1 VLATHSRSW
10 ERKQRIEREE
20 HREAA
25 RKHSHRHWLSQEVAS
40 FVSLGD
46 DAKTYLERLA
56 ASNQPLQ
63 KSVRKLLAL
72 KDHYGPIALID
83 AIRRALS
90 LNAHG
95 ATYVE
100 NILYQEATP
109 RRTHPP
115 VTLKRD
121 ELNRIRLDE
130 PSLADYDALVVK
142 GRATP

>member
-1 VLATHSRSW
+1 M
-10 ERKQRIEREE
+10 
-20 HREAA
+20 
-25 RKHSHRHWLSQEVAS
+25 
-40 FVSLGD
+40 G
-46 DAKTYLERLA
+46 
-56 ASNQPLQ
+56 
-63 KSVRKLLAL
+63 VRKLLAL
-72 KDHYGPIALID
+72 KDTYGPIALID

-109 RRTHPP
+109 RRAHPP

-130 PSLADYDALVVK
+130 PSLAEYDALVVK
-142 GRATP
+142 ERANP

>member
-1 VLATHSRSW
+1 
-10 ERKQRIEREE
+10 
-20 HREAA
+20 
-25 RKHSHRHWLSQEVAS
+25 
-40 FVSLGD
+40 VSLGD

-72 KDHYGPIALID
+72 KDNYGPIALID

-90 LNAHG
+90 LNAYG

-109 RRTHPP
+109 RRAHPP
-115 VTLKRD
+115 VKLKRD

-130 PSLADYDALVVK
+130 PSLAEYDALVVK
-142 GRATP
+142 GRIIS